1 MSQYYKDAEDLYK
14 IYGYFL
20 DRVLKDDKIGAKMRK
35 AGIII
40 KFMYTDPD
48 AEITIDLKNPPTKPG
63 YYGTYYLGPCDLK
76 EDVWSKQPADHSHR
90 FWFGLENPIAGIAKG
105 IIKQGGKVTAMLK
118 LLPVIK
124 PAFQM
129 FPIALSQLITYLIF
143 FNAFSFS
150 FAWDSSNGM
159 ISTGLVLSPLAA
171 ASKFIMLYLTF
182 LDISSRGQYI

>member
-1 MSQYYKDAEDLYK
+1 MNMSKYYKDAEDLYK

-20 DRVLKDDKIGAKMRK
+20 DRVLRDDKIGLKMSK

-48 AEITIDLKNPPTKPG
+48 AEITIDLKNPPAKPG
-63 YYGTYYLGPCDLK
+63 YYGTFYLGPCDLK

-90 FWFGLENPIAGIAKG
+90 FWHGLENPIAGITKG

-124 PAFQM
+124 PAFQL
-129 FPIALSQLITYLIF
+129 FPVTLREMGLDNLI
-143 FNAFSFS
+143 
-150 FAWDSSNGM
+150 
-159 ISTGLVLSPLAA
+159 V
-171 ASKFIMLYLTF
+171 SKK
-182 LDISSRGQYI
+182 